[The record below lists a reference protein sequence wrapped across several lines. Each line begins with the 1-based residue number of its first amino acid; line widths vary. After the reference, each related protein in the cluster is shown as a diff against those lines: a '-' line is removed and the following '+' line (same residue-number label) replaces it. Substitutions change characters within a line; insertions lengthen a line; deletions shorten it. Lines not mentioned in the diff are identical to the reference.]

1 MLSVMLSPR
10 LFFVFALVFSAGYA
24 LMPRK
29 EAAPRTID
37 ARAVSWVATRLDKS
51 TSTLAS
57 PADDGSL
64 EALRAAG
71 DANMNTLLDARPAQP
86 PPAKPPETR
95 TLEELTVA
103 ALIRA
108 LEAALRSVPDAI
120 PHLPL
125 IPGMVHAI
133 VREDPNAISF
143 GPVPAGAWAYF
154 TPSAPGSSRP
164 KIVMSEDLKRLHT
177 RGVPTPLLADVLLHE
192 LDHWMLYALGKN
204 KGMKRNDIEESAF
217 RSEGYF
223 LSAMMPNKGHGGDAV
238 DATGDP
244 ERDAYLAELKKIRS
258 KMFAGE
264 LPQMIRESY
273 GPDPS
278 EASGSQRKR

>member
-1 MLSVMLSPR
+1 LSVVFGPR
-10 LFFVFALVFSAGYA
+10 VFFVLALIFSAGYA

-29 EAAPRTID
+29 QPAPRTID
-37 ARAVSWVATRLDKS
+37 AQAVNWVATRLDRS
-51 TSTLAS
+51 TATLSS
-57 PADDGSL
+57 PGAEGSL
-64 EALRAAG
+64 EALRAAN
-71 DANMNTLLDARPAQP
+71 DARMDTLLDARPAAPAP
-86 PPAKPPETR
+86 PTPPETR

-108 LEAALRSVPDAI
+108 LEASLRSVPDAI

-125 IPGMVHAI
+125 VPGMVRAI
-133 VREDPNAISF
+133 VREDPDAISF

-154 TPSAPGSSRP
+154 TPSAPGSGRP
-164 KIVMSEDLKRLHT
+164 KIVMSRDLKRLHT

-192 LDHWMLYALGKN
+192 LDHWMLFALGKS

-223 LSAMMPNKGHGGDAV
+223 LSAMMPNKGKGGGDAV
-238 DATGDP
+238 DAAGDP
-244 ERDAYLAELKKIRS
+244 ERDAYLAELRKIRS

-273 GPDPS
+273 GPNPD
-278 EASGSQRKR
+278 EAAGAQRKR